1 MSNEL
6 STDIKIVEIN
16 KDLKPIIE
24 IGEKLAIENQE
35 GMIEATEFLKKV
47 MDKEKS
53 VEADRVSIVKPLNDQ
68 VKFIN
73 EKFKA
78 ILRPLELLESAI
90 KDKMLDYRKIEAEK
104 IRKEQEAEEERK
116 RKEFETEQK
125 RLLAEAKTIKDKDVK
140 KEIVKDIKKEEFVY
154 TPTVTQASNVKSNFG
169 TFIAKKVKKFEITD
183 INLLPREYLIPN
195 EIKIRKAVNDGYKDI
210 PGLRIWEEEQAS
222 LR

>member
-16 KDLKPIIE
+16 KELKPIIE
-24 IGEKLAIENQE
+24 IGERIKIENQE
-35 GMIEATEFLKKV
+35 GMIEATELLKKII
-47 MDKEKS
+47 DKKKN

-78 ILRPLELLESAI
+78 IIQPLEALETAI
-90 KDKMLDYRKIEAEK
+90 KDKMLGYRKIEAEK
-104 IRKEQEAEEERK
+104 IRKQQEEEESRK
-116 RKEFETEQK
+116 KAELEAEQK
-125 RLLAEAKTIKDKDVK
+125 RQLAEAKTIKDKEVK
-140 KEIVKDIKKEEFVY
+140 KEIVKDIKKAEFAY
-154 TPTVTQASNVKSNFG
+154 TPTVTQSSNVKSSAG
-169 TFIAKKVKKFEITD
+169 TFIAKKVKRFEIVD
-183 INLLPREYLIPN
+183 VNLLPREYLIPN
-195 EIKIRKAVNDGYKDI
+195 ETKIRKAVNDGYNDI